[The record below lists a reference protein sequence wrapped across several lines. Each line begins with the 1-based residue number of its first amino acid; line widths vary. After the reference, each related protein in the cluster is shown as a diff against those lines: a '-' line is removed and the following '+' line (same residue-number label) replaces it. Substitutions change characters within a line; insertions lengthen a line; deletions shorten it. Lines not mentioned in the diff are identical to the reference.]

1 MERTKVIAKT
11 KRCRIERRTRNH
23 GRRVYTWYT
32 VILPEGWTKFY
43 TMEEAFRFAKEELR

>member
-1 MERTKVIAKT
+1 MERVKVVAKT

-32 VILPEGWTKFY
+32 VILPEGWAKFY
-43 TMEEAFRFAKEELR
+43 TLEQAFAFAKGEPR